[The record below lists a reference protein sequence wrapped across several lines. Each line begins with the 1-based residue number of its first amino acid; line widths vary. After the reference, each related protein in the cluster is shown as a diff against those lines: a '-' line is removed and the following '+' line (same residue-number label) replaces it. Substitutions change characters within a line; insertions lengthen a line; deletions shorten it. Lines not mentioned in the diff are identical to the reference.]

1 MSHSFV
7 QAISRLRLRKI
18 IQWKNIGS
26 SAIRQVKVKDSL
38 EKVLIAINKISSL
51 SELGL
56 RQFIIRPFLLFEL
69 GFIYKG
75 FYYRVLA
82 CLPGSWFD

>member
-18 IQWKNIGS
+18 IQRKNIGS
-26 SAIRQVKVKDSL
+26 AAIGQVKVKDSS

-56 RQFIIRPFLLFEL
+56 RQFIIKPFLLSEP

-82 CLPGSWFD
+82 CPPGSWLD